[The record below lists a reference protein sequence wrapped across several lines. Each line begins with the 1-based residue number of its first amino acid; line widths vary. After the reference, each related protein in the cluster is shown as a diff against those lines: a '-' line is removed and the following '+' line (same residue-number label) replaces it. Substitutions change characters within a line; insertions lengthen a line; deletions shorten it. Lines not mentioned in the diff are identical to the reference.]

1 MDYVIKASYGN
12 DSIALIQWMVE
23 HGHTNAFVLHN
34 DTGWAR
40 SDWAE
45 RVEAGE
51 AFGRVHGC
59 LRSCLDRAFGMRMPK
74 DDCAP
79 NPGLRGSPG
88 RRC

>member
-51 AFGRVHGC
+51 AFA
-59 LRSCLDRAFGMRMPK
+59 RSVGMEPVRTRAEYPAREIPES
-74 DDCAP
+74 
-79 NPGLRGSPG
+79 RS
-88 RRC
+88 